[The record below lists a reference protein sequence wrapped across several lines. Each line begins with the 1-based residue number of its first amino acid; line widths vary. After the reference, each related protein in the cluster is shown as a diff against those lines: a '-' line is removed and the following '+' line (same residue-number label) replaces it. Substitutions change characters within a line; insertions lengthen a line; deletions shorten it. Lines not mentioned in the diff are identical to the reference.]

1 VESPKIA
8 PSILAADFAN
18 LAAEVA
24 SVNDHADMLH
34 VDIMDGHFVPNLSL
48 GLAAIA
54 ALRRHSLLP
63 FDCHLM
69 TTNPAAYL
77 DELVAAGASIV
88 TMHIEAV
95 PDPTVAATAARRLD
109 LGFGLAINPGTPFE
123 AVRPFVELCD
133 LVVVMSVEPGHG
145 GQVFMES
152 VLKEVKAARIFIDS
166 EGLTADIEI
175 DGGITPDTAS
185 LARAAGAD
193 VFVAGT
199 SVFGRKDRGA
209 AIAELR
215 NAIA

>member
-1 VESPKIA
+1 VSPKIA
-8 PSILAADFAN
+8 PSILAADFAH
-18 LAAEVA
+18 LASEVA
-24 SVNDHADMLH
+24 AVNEHADLLH

-48 GLAAIA
+48 GIPIVR
-54 ALRRHSLLP
+54 ALRRHSELP

-77 DELVAAGASIV
+77 PELADAGATIV

-95 PDPTVAATAARRLD
+95 PDPTAAATMSRDLD
-109 LGFGLAINPGTPFE
+109 LGFGLVINPGTPFG

-145 GQVFMES
+145 GQAFIDE
-152 VLKEVKAARIFIDS
+152 VLPEVQAARNFIDS

-175 DGGITPDTAS
+175 DGGITPETAPR
-185 LARAAGAD
+185 ARSAGAD

-199 SVFGRKDRGA
+199 SVFAAEDRGA
-209 AIAELR
+209 AIVQLR
-215 NAIA
+215 NAIT